1 MQETQEAWVQSRGWE
16 DLLEKG
22 MATHSSILSWRIPW
36 TEEPGGLQS
45 IGLQRVGLDW
55 SDWAH
60 RHSVFYILFKWH
72 LVLFIE
78 VLISCFSFRHDHFL
92 HLNPLALLCWSM
104 HILSNR
110 FSLAKN
116 EKVAC
121 KGYPVKVLL
130 VFLGLPLFVKPS
142 FRMQSWFCF
151 TLWVSCTVP
160 FLLALAEEMPCP
172 SELCFQ
178 PTLQGEDTTVVMTR
192 RDSGISDHT
201 FGPDSH
207 GVH

>member
-1 MQETQEAWVQSRGWE
+1 MGSVPGLGRSPGKGHGNPLQYSFLENPMDRGAWWATVHRVAKSRTWLKWLSTQTLSFLHPIQMTPCLVYRSSYF
-16 DLLEKG
+16 LL
-22 MATHSSILSWRIPW
+22 
-36 TEEPGGLQS
+36 
-45 IGLQRVGLDW
+45 
-55 SDWAH
+55 
-60 RHSVFYILFKWH
+60 
-72 LVLFIE
+72 
-78 VLISCFSFRHDHFL
+78 FSFRHDHFL

-130 VFLGLPLFVKPS
+130 VFLVLPLFVKPS

-151 TLWVSCTVP
+151 TLWVSCTIP
-160 FLLALAEEMPCP
+160 FLLALAEEMSCP

-178 PTLQGEDTTVVMTR
+178 PTLQGEDTRVVMTR